1 MKRWA
6 TLAATLILLGAA
18 VYFGRGPSDERAAP
32 AASPA
37 ECIERMF
44 DAAERGDAAA
54 YLDCFTGAERERL
67 LEELNSAPREKF
79 AATLVESVRPLKGRA
94 VNGPASNLQGA
105 EQAKLEIER
114 IYEHH
119 GERQSYG
126 LRRESVGWRIVSVGA
141 VERFQQAIPYGTP
154 VFDLPPDAE
163 VPGAAPESAGP
174 ASN

>member
-1 MKRWA
+1 LKRLT
-6 TLAATLILLGAA
+6 TLAATLALLAAA
-18 VYFGRGPSDERAAP
+18 VYFGRERSDERAAP

-44 DAAERGDAAA
+44 AAAERGDAAA
-54 YLDCFTGAERERL
+54 YLDCFAGVERERL
-67 LEELNSAPREKF
+67 LEELNSGPREKF
-79 AATLVESVRPLKGRA
+79 AAALVDSVRPLKGRA
-94 VNGPASNLQGA
+94 VNGPASKLEGA
-105 EQAKLEIER
+105 EQASLEIER

-126 LRRESVGWRIVSVGA
+126 LSRAAGGWRIVSIGA

-154 VFDLPPDAE
+154 VFDLSPDAE
-163 VPGAAPESAGP
+163 VPAAPEAAAP

>member
-1 MKRWA
+1 LKRSA
-6 TLAATLILLGAA
+6 TLAATLVLLGAA
-18 VYFGRGPSDERAAP
+18 VYFGRGSSDGRAAP

-44 DAAERGDAAA
+44 AAAERGDAAA

-67 LEELNSAPREKF
+67 RGELNSGPREKF
-79 AATLVESVRPLKGRA
+79 AAALVESVRPLKGRA
-94 VNGPASNLQGA
+94 VNGPASNSKSA
-105 EQAKLEIER
+105 ERATLEIER

-126 LRRESVGWRIVSVGA
+126 LSRASGGWRIVSVGA

-154 VFDLPPDAE
+154 VFDLSPGAE
-163 VPGAAPESAGP
+163 VPGAASETAEPAG
-174 ASN
+174 N